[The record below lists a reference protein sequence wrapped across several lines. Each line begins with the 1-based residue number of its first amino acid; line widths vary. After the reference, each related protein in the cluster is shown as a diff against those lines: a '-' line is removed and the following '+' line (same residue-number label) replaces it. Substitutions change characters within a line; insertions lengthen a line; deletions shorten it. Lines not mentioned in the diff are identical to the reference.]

1 MKPSRKKLL
10 ITIEEQLIH
19 SLSHYRE
26 YEIDLTIEDSDFS
39 KEILLI
45 KVLNNFDRY
54 KRAFQQFQINIDN
67 FAILERQIH
76 NILNEIE
83 QNQKFY
89 KLAREY
95 FSKKRLKSMLSQ
107 LEEKTLDK
115 KDESSDNEKNK
126 FLSYSIKLMDNVTM
140 ALNSNFSV
148 YRDIKTIFEPSLAE
162 YNKIINANH
171 YLLQYYC
178 NEINTLAGQLLVPR
192 NNLNNWWYQ
201 FQGLTE
207 TNLDTLF
214 SRFYEKKNQN
224 AYIAELIVEMVKK
237 SSKTFV
243 DMKNIFE
250 KAIDWGRG
258 NLDEFDYVI
267 SSFMKSDKTTPAYAT
282 WSESKNDLVKSDH
295 AIPARL
301 LKEVVSEKIINELII
316 LAKESTLD
324 LDQNKKNEII
334 ATAYLLIGETQKA
347 MDILE
352 RD

>member
-1 MKPSRKKLL
+1 MK
-10 ITIEEQLIH
+10 T
-19 SLSHYRE
+19 
-26 YEIDLTIEDSDFS
+26 
-39 KEILLI
+39 
-45 KVLNNFDRY
+45 V
-54 KRAFQQFQINIDN
+54 
-67 FAILERQIH
+67 
-76 NILNEIE
+76 
-83 QNQKFY
+83 
-89 KLAREY
+89 
-95 FSKKRLKSMLSQ
+95 
-107 LEEKTLDK
+107 
-115 KDESSDNEKNK
+115 
-126 FLSYSIKLMDNVTM
+126 
-140 ALNSNFSV
+140 
-148 YRDIKTIFEPSLAE
+148 FEPSPAE

-171 YLLQYYC
+171 YLLQYYY
-178 NEINTLAGQLLVPR
+178 NEINTLADQLLVPR

-224 AYIAELIVEMVKK
+224 AYIAELIVGMVKK

-243 DMKNIFE
+243 DMKNNIE

-267 SSFMKSDKTTPAYAT
+267 SSFIKSDKTTPAYAT
-282 WSESKNDLVKSDH
+282 WSESKNDLGKSYH

-301 LKEVVSEKIINELII
+301 LKEVVSEKMINELII